1 MENMMNEKH
10 NSGYSKVNPAE
21 GTFVN
26 LKMGYLK
33 IYRRK
38 KNWTKRKLMG
48 FMGQYQ
54 KKYSSYKNSKW
65 KCRKLSKSGE
75 RYKNISLPSDSV
87 RTRKHQ
93 DIIIKLLKIKDKS
106 LKREAKHI

>member
-1 MENMMNEKH
+1 MENMMNEKY
-10 NSGYSKVNPAE
+10 NSGYSKVNLAE

-38 KNWTKRKLMG
+38 KNWKRKLMG

-54 KKYSSYKNSKW
+54 KKYPSYKNSKW

-75 RYKNISLPSDSV
+75 RYKNVGLQSDSV
-87 RTRKHQ
+87 WTRKHQ
-93 DIIIKLLKIKDKS
+93 DIIIKLLKIKDKI
-106 LKREAKHI
+106 L